1 LHVSQVVLE
10 SEDPHIY
17 FEERKNGP
25 GTVALVYGREQ
36 LSDRIDALGA
46 RGDEWS
52 GYLFPSPASSS
63 GHIVG
68 ETVQSR
74 FQRLSNRAGVTVR
87 GETPTSK
94 MGRRF
99 WYTTYMDAQKQLL
112 ENLDVIAGDQG
123 SSDAGAVLEN
133 YLSEAERRK
142 YRREFMRERLADVFD
157 ADS

>member
-1 LHVSQVVLE
+1 MK
-10 SEDPHIY
+10 
-17 FEERKNGP
+17 ERSRDGCTGIRP
-25 GTVALVYGREQ
+25 QA
-36 LSDRIDALGA
+36 LSDCIDGFGA
-46 RGDEWS
+46 RDDDWN
-52 GYLFPSPASSS
+52 GYLFPSAASSS

-74 FQRLSNRAGVTVR
+74 FRRLANRAGVTVR

-99 WYTTYMDAQKQLL
+99 WYTTYIEAQKQLL

-123 SSDAGAVLEN
+123 SSDVNVVLEN

-142 YRREFMRERLADVFD
+142 YRREFMRERLADVFEVQP
-157 ADS
+157 